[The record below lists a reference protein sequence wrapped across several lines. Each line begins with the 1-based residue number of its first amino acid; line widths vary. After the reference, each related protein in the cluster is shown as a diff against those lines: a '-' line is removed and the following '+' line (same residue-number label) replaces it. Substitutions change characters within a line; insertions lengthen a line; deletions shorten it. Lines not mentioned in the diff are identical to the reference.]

1 MTVTWERMHFAF
13 SPPFIPRFFFPFLV
27 LDSAPADEGGSVATI
42 QHLSNKK
49 VTRAHVKDLKRCSL
63 DHYTNIDEAL
73 PLAALDSFEYLV
85 ERILNHRPAGK
96 RKQAGKRPRPKRDY
110 EFEVLWSG
118 LPLEEGENPS
128 WESWSNQSLR
138 TCEAYKT
145 YCSQPEVSAALGSDF
160 YAGEAEDAEPAP
172 NADSTRL
179 RKQQRPSQACS
190 RQ

>member
-1 MTVTWERMHFAF
+1 VLLRMTERRHDKLSA
-13 SPPFIPRFFFPFLV
+13 PWAGPFLV
-27 LDSAPADEGGSVATI
+27 LDSAPADDGGNVATI
-42 QHLSNKK
+42 QHLSNKR

-63 DHYTNIDEAL
+63 DHYSNIDEAL

-145 YCSQPEVSAALGSDF
+145 YCSQPEVSAVLGSDF
-160 YAGEAEDAEPAP
+160 YAGEADDAEPAL
-172 NADSTRL
+172 NANPT
-179 RKQQRPSQACS
+179 QQRKRQRPNQARS